1 MFQNLLSI
9 YFITHVATGKEIT
22 LEQKG
27 FNRDKLLQEASEKLE
42 TDFDKNIYGQY
53 IIQPK

>member
-27 FNRDKLLQEASEKLE
+27 FNRNELLQEASEKLE
-42 TDFDKNIYGQY
+42 TDFDKNVYGQY